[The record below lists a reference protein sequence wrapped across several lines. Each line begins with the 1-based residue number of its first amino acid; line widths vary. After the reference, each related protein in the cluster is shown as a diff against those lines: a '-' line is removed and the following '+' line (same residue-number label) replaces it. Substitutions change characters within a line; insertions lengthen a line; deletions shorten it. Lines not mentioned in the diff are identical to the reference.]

1 VADESGDY
9 IVGLVVNDSF
19 VDSDAISVTVTAI
32 TTQQVAI
39 NVLLDTIE
47 VIKSLDP
54 VILKNGNATR
64 DALINKIEA
73 AIGMIEKQNY
83 GVALGKLENDIL
95 GVTNG
100 CVISGQPESNDW
112 ILTCEGQSQVYP
124 LIVEAIELLQ
134 NLI

>member
-1 VADESGDY
+1 
-9 IVGLVVNDSF
+9 
-19 VDSDAISVTVTAI
+19 VTVTAI